1 MEIKLAAFFAKHNVA
16 FCTANHLIPLMKDIC
31 IESEIVQDLTLARKK
46 CSHIVKNVIAKR
58 EIEKIIKNLKICRF
72 SCR

>member
-1 MEIKLAAFFAKHNVA
+1 MEIKLAAFFAEHNVA
-16 FCTANHLIPLMKDIC
+16 FCTADHLILMKDIC

-58 EIEKIIKNLKICRF
+58 EVEKIIENLKICRF
-72 SCR
+72 SYR